1 MSPAEHPP
9 FLGVWT
15 DSAESDERAAR
26 EPLSRGRI
34 VAAAVKIL
42 DRHGVEG
49 LSMRTLAQELGT
61 AATSL
66 YRHVHDKG
74 ELLDLA
80 VDALMA
86 EVALPPDDA
95 DWQTAMRTVSL
106 NFRSVLMSHRDAAV
120 LHGSRMAIGPN
131 TLRLMEYVCSKLL
144 DAGFTEEEAAA
155 AGATVIN
162 YTVGCVLGEVMPTSA
177 LEASGYTW
185 EQFAAE
191 MSKRV
196 AALSS
201 ERYPTMRRML
211 PMLLGHHH
219 DQPFAYG
226 LDALLDGLAARR
238 TASATATAES
248 GAKAAGGPHRS

>member
-1 MSPAEHPP
+1 MSPTDHPP

-15 DSAESDERAAR
+15 DSTESGERAAR
-26 EPLSRGRI
+26 EPLSRSRI
-34 VAAAVKIL
+34 VAAAVRIL

-49 LSMRTLAQELGT
+49 LSMRTLAEELHT

-74 ELLDLA
+74 ELLDLT

-86 EVALPPDDA
+86 EVQLPPADA
-95 DWQTAMRTVSL
+95 DWRTAMRTVSL
-106 NFRSVLMSHRDAAV
+106 NFRAVLMGHRDAAV

-131 TLRLMEYVCSKLL
+131 TLRLMEFVCTKLL
-144 DAGFTEEEAAA
+144 DAGFSEEEAAA

-191 MSKRV
+191 MSRRV
-196 AALSS
+196 EALPLD
-201 ERYPTMRRML
+201 RYPTMRKML

-219 DQPFAYG
+219 DQPFEYG

-238 TASATATAES
+238 AAPAPADTALR
-248 GAKAAGGPHRS
+248 GD